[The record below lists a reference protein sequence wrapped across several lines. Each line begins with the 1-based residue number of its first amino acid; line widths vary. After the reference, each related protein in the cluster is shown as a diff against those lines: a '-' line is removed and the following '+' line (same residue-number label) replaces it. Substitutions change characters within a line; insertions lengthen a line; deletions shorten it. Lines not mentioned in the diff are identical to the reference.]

1 MFYPLQY
8 DDGKLVKIPL
18 AVSQT
23 ISKGDALV
31 WAGGYLAAAEST
43 SEDVR
48 YIAMQAVTTD
58 GSSHTECLV
67 LPVMGVRFEADCDD
81 VVSIVDRGTYAD
93 LATKA
98 TINPDATLEKVFMIE
113 EIVGKEEVSKLVR
126 GYFVR
131 FKATV

>member
-23 ISKGDALV
+23 IAKGDALI
-31 WAGGYLAAAEST
+31 WDGGYLAAAAST
-43 SEDVR
+43 SEDIR
-48 YIAMQAVTTD
+48 YIAMQAVTTGD
-58 GSSHTECLV
+58 AEHTECLV

-98 TINPDATLEKVFMIE
+98 TINPDAIVEKVFMIE

-131 FKATV
+131 FTAT

>member
-1 MFYPLQY
+1 MFNPLQY
-8 DDGKLVKIPL
+8 DDGKLVSIPL

-31 WAGGYLAAAEST
+31 WAGGYLAAAGST

-48 YIAMQAVTTD
+48 YVAMEAVTTD

-67 LPVMGVRFEADCDD
+67 IPVMGIRFEADCDG
-81 VVSIVDRGTYAD
+81 VVSIVDRGTYCD
-93 LATKA
+93 LATVA
-98 TINPDATLEKVFMIE
+98 TLNPDATTEKVFMIE
-113 EIVGKEEVSKLVR
+113 EIAGTEEVATKAR

-131 FKATV
+131 FTATA

>member
-1 MFYPLQY
+1 MY

-18 AVSQT
+18 AASQT
-23 ISKGDALV
+23 IAKGDALV
-31 WAGGYLAAAEST
+31 WASGYLAAAIST

-48 YIAMQAVTTD
+48 YIAMQDVTT
-58 GSSHTECLV
+58 GATEHTECLV
-67 LPVMGVRFEADCDD
+67 LPVMGVRFEADCDG

-98 TINPDATLEKVFMIE
+98 TINPDATVEKVFMIE

-131 FKATV
+131 FTAT

>member
-1 MFYPLQY
+1 MFNPLMY

-23 ISKGDALV
+23 IVKGDALV
-31 WAGGYLAAAEST
+31 WAGGYLAAAGAT

-48 YIAMQAVTTD
+48 YVAMEAVTTD

-67 LPVMGVRFEADCDD
+67 LPVMGVRFEVDCDG

-98 TINPDATLEKVFMIE
+98 TINSDATAEKVFMIE
-113 EIVGKEEVSKLVR
+113 EIVGTEEVSTTVR

-131 FKATV
+131 FTATV

>member
-1 MFYPLQY
+1 MY

-18 AVSQT
+18 AASQT
-23 ISKGDALV
+23 IAKGDALV
-31 WAGGYLAAAEST
+31 WASGYLAAAIST

-48 YIAMQAVTTD
+48 YIAMQDVTT
-58 GSSHTECLV
+58 GATEHTECLV
-67 LPVMGVRFEADCDD
+67 LPVMGVRFEADCDG

-98 TINPDATLEKVFMIE
+98 TINPDATVEKVFMIE
-113 EIVGKEEVSKLVR
+113 EIVGKEEVSKTVR

-131 FKATV
+131 FTAT